1 MKKRREDQFRQMR
14 ADETGREI
22 RRKIGNVKETI
33 GQDSKKGCARKK
45 SGASKGC
52 CAFERSVWRL
62 LSRKQVV
69 IRKRKRPDAAV
80 RPFCIPENHS
90 LGEWYKRGSYR

>member
-62 LSRKQVV
+62 LSRKQMV
-69 IRKRKRPDAAV
+69 IRKRKRPDCCV
-80 RPFCIPENHS
+80 RPFFTFSSGYH
-90 LGEWYKRGSYR
+90 

>member
-1 MKKRREDQFRQMR
+1 MR